1 MSVRCLITDG
11 KNYEQNKQFVEDT
24 LKYFPDYD
32 FNIMKATISG
42 WQSSQLKD
50 NEDRLPTIQELIDYL
65 QNSAKR
71 ENNNNIKVIADKA
84 QQILNNLST
93 YDRELQDILAKAPRD
108 SQGRLL
114 APNGKPSNLTERQYA
129 QVRTKEFKDWFGDW
143 ETYPKNASKV
153 VDENGEP
160 MVVYHGTKSEFNTFN
175 VVSEEHIVDHIY
187 IYLGAYFSSDKE
199 YSRLHFG
206 NNIKE
211 VFLNI
216 I

>member
-1 MSVRCLITDG
+1 MSVRCLITEG

-50 NEDRLPTIQELIDYL
+50 NEDRLPTIQELISYL

-93 YDRELQDILAKAPRD
+93 YNGELQDILANAPRD

-114 APNGKPSNLTERQYA
+114 APNA
-129 QVRTKEFKDWFGDW
+129 
-143 ETYPKNASKV
+143 
-153 VDENGEP
+153 
-160 MVVYHGTKSEFNTFN
+160 
-175 VVSEEHIVDHIY
+175 
-187 IYLGAYFSSDKE
+187 
-199 YSRLHFG
+199 
-206 NNIKE
+206 IKE
-211 VFLNI
+211 GYDGVIYRNIYDMFLADSYGVFNPNQIKSATDNI
-216 I
+216 GAFSTKDDNIYNSDTIEEYETVASIGDYIQSYSPEDRAEIAREINNGNISIKCK